1 MVKTV
6 QEIYNE
12 YPIGSVDG
20 KRPRDKPEQIK
31 YAIKERLK
39 PQISKV
45 LRNWSV
51 FSLQSKKKSLEKE

>member
-1 MVKTV
+1 MKNLPLE
-6 QEIYNE
+6 QEIGSTI
-12 YPIGSVDG
+12 YPNLSITIFHF
-20 KRPRDKPEQIK
+20 IK